1 MSNFET
7 EVPGVFA
14 DDMIQRGTDQFPV
27 FNVSPEV
34 GLTNSEKG
42 RRQIPFEPGSN
53 VDNYVR
59 NSEVNRDFYVR
70 YDNGGDVF
78 LKKIK

>member
-7 EVPGVFA
+7 EVPGVFS
-14 DDMIQRGTDQFPV
+14 DDMLQKGNEQFPV
-27 FNVSPEV
+27 FNVSPEI
-34 GLTNSEKG
+34 GFTNADKN

-53 VDNYVR
+53 VDNYVK
-59 NSEVNRDFYVR
+59 NSEVNRDFYIR
-70 YDNGGDVF
+70 YDNGNDSY